1 MESTLKSV
9 GRLTPLELRIMK
21 VLWEFGPATVQGV
34 QEKLSGDKL
43 AYTTVQTMLNIL
55 HRKRRVKRVLKGRAY
70 EYQPVLSEDKAIKEA
85 IRDLVDGLFGG
96 SIDGLVMN
104 LLKSRQ
110 FDSKKLLRLS
120 NLIEEH
126 QRNEPAQKEKKDDGR
141 G

>member
-1 MESTLKSV
+1 MESTLKGV
-9 GRLTPLELRIMK
+9 NRLTPLELRIMK
-21 VLWEFGPATVQGV
+21 VLWEFGPATVQAV

-70 EYQPVLSEDKAIKEA
+70 EYQPVLSQDKAIKEA
-85 IRDLVDGLFGG
+85 IGDLVDRLFGG

-110 FDSKKLLRLS
+110 LDSKKLLRLS
-120 NLIEEH
+120 NLVDEH
-126 QRNEPAQKEKKDDGR
+126 QKNEPRRREKEDGR
-141 G
+141 D